1 MEYEELTVPHKFI
14 DIGGFDNFSARDAR
28 EYFNWYIDCIPQR
41 IDYLK
46 NYVQR
51 FQDNPMDYS
60 LESLYLLDDWF
71 LTQIEY
77 EYKTDEEI
85 REYSIR
91 NYFTESTDLL
101 SLSEKTQWTDH
112 TYALMYDIARYYG
125 EVMVRNINGMRW
137 GVKTTSKNWVY
148 RNRPVVFN
156 DNSKYFA
163 ISPADT
169 VEVRMCKYI
178 NKSRMPSSFRD
189 IFSQY
194 IEEFGVIKG
203 F

>member
-1 MEYEELTVPHKFI
+1 MVYTDLSVPHKFI
-14 DIGGFDNFSARDAR
+14 KAGGFDNFTPKEAR
-28 EYFNWYIDCIPQR
+28 EYLKWYTGCIPER
-41 IDYLK
+41 VEYFK
-46 NYVQR
+46 KYVQE

-71 LTQIEY
+71 ITQIEY

-85 REYSIR
+85 LEFCKR
-91 NYFTESTDLL
+91 NYFSESTDLL
-101 SLSEKTQWTDH
+101 SLSAKTVWTDY

-148 RNRPVVFN
+148 RNKPVVFN
-156 DNSKYFA
+156 DNAKYFSD
-163 ISPADT
+163 SPADT
-169 VEVRMCKYI
+169 IEVRMCNYI

-189 IFSQY
+189 IFSRY
-194 IEEFGVIKG
+194 IDEFGIIEG
-203 F
+203 I